1 MHFVPV
7 RQTYDEDMMTSENM
21 MKLAT
26 SDKLIWSQL
35 GKIDAIKCYLR
46 DPD

>member
-1 MHFVPV
+1 MHFVPF
-7 RQTYDEDMMTSENM
+7 RQTYDEDMMKSENM
-21 MKLAT
+21 MKSAT
-26 SDKLIWSQL
+26 SDKLILTQL